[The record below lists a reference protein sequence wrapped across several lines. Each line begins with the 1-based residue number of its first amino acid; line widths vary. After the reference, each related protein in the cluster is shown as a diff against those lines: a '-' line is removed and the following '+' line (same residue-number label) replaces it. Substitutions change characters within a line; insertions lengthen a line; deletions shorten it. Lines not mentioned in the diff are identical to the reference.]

1 MYTMLV
7 CDFPFNDNTFQ
18 GLSKKIQNVEP
29 DQSRLTLKKV
39 SPECVKLISNML
51 MKDKTKRQSIQECL
65 NDPWFQMNTSDQQN
79 NEVDLNTGVKEEALV
94 CLQSYQKLNK
104 LFKAIRLLNVKLGK
118 QCSNLKELRNLFL
131 SYDKGNKSQLN
142 KEEFLMVCDQ
152 ISSGTMSVYDK
163 DKMFSLIDINN
174 DERVDQ
180 DEFIAIFYDTK
191 VMNED
196 ILVE

>member
-1 MYTMLV
+1 
-7 CDFPFNDNTFQ
+7 
-18 GLSKKIQNVEP
+18 
-29 DQSRLTLKKV
+29 
-39 SPECVKLISNML
+39 ML

-174 DERVDQ
+174 DERVDY

>member
-174 DERVDQ
+174 DERVDY